1 MIQKNLFGSNDKL
14 MTFYDLKFTIQTRVK
29 HRGNCTFVALNQI
42 YEMKIKSLFATA
54 ALLIFG
60 AANAQTVVTDTIVMG
75 AGYANQVFYSLQN
88 SSKTANQ
95 MGSWHIAHTSNTRD
109 NCIRANHAAG
119 VNVYAYP
126 KGDNSA
132 YTNFDTTGWATWPT
146 FMNDIHKHEVGA
158 FNKTLNKNNPWDFS
172 WGVYDAG
179 SHTVVGDSLYLI
191 TLSSAG
197 KVVAFIKFMP
207 IAQYPNGDFT
217 FRYDFVGGTKDF
229 TSIDTIKQSK
239 ANNGTYKYFHFTN
252 KQVTL
257 EPTNGKWDLN
267 FTRYYEPAFN
277 GTSFVPY
284 LVVGVES
291 RVGSKI
297 AKIEMVTWDDLKAS
311 PLTYH
316 NQAKDTTGGE
326 GYRVDL
332 TRIGSKWKV
341 FNGSSYDMVQD
352 LNYLVESKDSNV
364 YGVQFTGFVGASM
377 GRIILNKSQ
386 LLTKVIGSTNN
397 IAKNNQVVIYPV
409 PAQNQLYVKPLENSS
424 IQCIS
429 IKSLDGRIIRNAS
442 NINSTDVAQLNIGD
456 LTAGQYI
463 VEVKTSNGIQ
473 NQIISKN

>member
-1 MIQKNLFGSNDKL
+1 

-88 SSKTANQ
+88 SSKTANP

-132 YTNFDTTGWATWPT
+132 YANFDTTGWAAWPT
-146 FMNDIHKHEVGA
+146 LMNDIHKHEVGA
-158 FNKTLNKNNPWDFS
+158 FNQTLNKNNPWDFS

-207 IAQYPNGDFT
+207 LAQYPNGDFT

-332 TRIGSKWKV
+332 TRIGSNWKV
-341 FNGSSYDMVQD
+341 FNGSSFETVQD
-352 LNYLVESKDSNV
+352 LNFLVESNDSNV

>member
-1 MIQKNLFGSNDKL
+1 
-14 MTFYDLKFTIQTRVK
+14 
-29 HRGNCTFVALNQI
+29 
-42 YEMKIKSLFATA
+42 MKIKSLFASA

-75 AGYANQVFYSLQN
+75 AGYANQVFYSLQ
-88 SSKTANQ
+88 SSKKKANP
-95 MGSWHIAHTSNTRD
+95 MGSWHVAHTSNTRD

-132 YTNFDTTGWATWPT
+132 YANFDTTGWATWPT

-158 FNKTLNKNNPWDFS
+158 FNQQLNKSNPWDFS
-172 WGVYDAG
+172 WGIYDAG
-179 SHTVVGDSLYLI
+179 SHTVKGDSLYLI

-207 IAQYPNGDFT
+207 IAQYPNGDFS
-217 FRYDFVGGTKDF
+217 FRYDFVGGSKDF
-229 TSIDTIKQSK
+229 ALIDTLKQSA
-239 ANNGTYKYFHFTN
+239 ANKGTYKYFHFTN

-257 EPTNGKWDLN
+257 EPTDGNWDLN
-267 FTRYYEPAFN
+267 FTRYYEPSFN

-297 AKIEMVTWDDLKAS
+297 AKIEMVSWDSLITNALKYDS
-311 PLTYH
+311 
-316 NQAKDTTGGE
+316 QAQDTTGGE

-332 TRIGSKWKV
+332 TRIGSKWKT
-341 FNGSSYDMVQD
+341 FNGASYDMVQD
-352 LNYLVESKDSNV
+352 LSYLVQSADENI
-364 YGVQFTGFVGASM
+364 YALQFTGFVGASM
-377 GRIILNKSQ
+377 GRIILNKTF
-386 LLTKVIGSTNN
+386 LLATIPGSTKD
-397 IAKNNQVVIYPV
+397 IAKNSQVVIYPV
-409 PAQNQLYVKPLENSS
+409 PAQNQLYIKPLENSAIQS
-424 IQCIS
+424 IAIRTF
-429 IKSLDGRIIRNAS
+429 DGRLVKNAS
-442 NINSTDVAQLNIGD
+442 NINTTDVAQVNISD
-456 LTAGQYI
+456 LTSGQYI

>member
-1 MIQKNLFGSNDKL
+1 

-88 SSKTANQ
+88 SSKTANP

-132 YTNFDTTGWATWPT
+132 YANFDTTGWAAWPT
-146 FMNDIHKHEVGA
+146 LMNDIHKHEVGA
-158 FNKTLNKNNPWDFS
+158 FNQTLNKNNPWDFS

-207 IAQYPNGDFT
+207 LAQYPNGDFT

-352 LNYLVESKDSNV
+352 LNYLVESNDSNV

-386 LLTKVIGSTNN
+386 LISKLITSTNN

-424 IQCIS
+424 IQGIS

>member
-1 MIQKNLFGSNDKL
+1 
-14 MTFYDLKFTIQTRVK
+14 
-29 HRGNCTFVALNQI
+29 
-42 YEMKIKSLFATA
+42 MKIKSLFATA

-60 AANAQTVVTDTIVMG
+60 AANAQTVFTDTIVMG

-88 SSKTANQ
+88 SSKKANP

-132 YTNFDTTGWATWPT
+132 YANFDTTGWAKWPT

-158 FNKTLNKNNPWDFS
+158 FNQQLNKNNPWDFS

-207 IAQYPNGDFT
+207 LAQYPNGDFT

-297 AKIEMVTWDDLKAS
+297 AKIEMVKWDDLKAS

-332 TRIGSKWKV
+332 TRIGSKWKS
-341 FNGSSYDMVQD
+341 FNGANFDVVQD
-352 LNYLVESKDSNV
+352 LNFLVQSSDSNI
-364 YGVQFTGFVGASM
+364 YGVQFTGFVGASS
-377 GRIILNKSQ
+377 GRIILNQSQ
-386 LLTKVIGSTNN
+386 LISKVIGSTNT
-397 IAKNNQVVIYPV
+397 IAKNNKVVIYPV

-429 IKSLDGRIIRNAS
+429 IKSLDGRIMRNAS

>member
-1 MIQKNLFGSNDKL
+1 

-88 SSKTANQ
+88 SSKTANP

-132 YTNFDTTGWATWPT
+132 YANFDTTGWATWPT
-146 FMNDIHKHEVGA
+146 LMNDIHKHEVGA
-158 FNKTLNKNNPWDFS
+158 FNQTLNKNNPWDFS

-207 IAQYPNGDFT
+207 LAQYPNGDFT

-291 RVGSKI
+291 RVGAKI

-316 NQAKDTTGGE
+316 NQAQDTTGGE

-352 LNYLVESKDSNV
+352 LNYLVESGDSNT

-386 LLTKVIGSTNN
+386 LISKLIGSTNN

-424 IQCIS
+424 IQGIS

-442 NINSTDVAQLNIGD
+442 NINTTDVAQLNIGD